1 MLTRN
6 DPALPPI
13 TLISGFLGSGKT
25 TLLRRLLARADRRI
39 GVIVN
44 EFGAIGIDG
53 ALLEQSGA
61 GQLIELSG
69 GCVCCVAGSDVIVAI
84 EMLANSGPPLDAI
97 AIETSGLAEPGAI
110 VRQLRAVDISLDAL
124 VTLVSTADYEQAL
137 AATPL
142 TARQIQLADLI
153 VLTHGDLVDGQTIQ
167 HVIARVRE
175 INQRAPLVPAIYGE
189 VAPDL
194 IFSPRSDSLL
204 PSELSHQHAEFHA
217 LNWQADLPLRRSTLE
232 QTLRDLAAKGIFR
245 AKGIIYCTDLP
256 WADEVHLVAGRLRLS
271 ALRFVQ
277 QPTPLCRLVLIG
289 DAQALA
295 EASAALDACI
305 DSAERIAQWRAR
317 YAEIE

>member
-6 DPALPPI
+6 EPALPPI

-69 GCVCCVAGSDVIVAI
+69 GCVCCVAGSDLILAI
-84 EMLANSGPPLDAI
+84 ETLASSGPLDAI

-110 VRQLRAVDISLDAL
+110 VRQLRTVDIPLDAL
-124 VTLVSTADYEQAL
+124 VTLVSAADYEQAL

-167 HVIARVRE
+167 RVTMRVRE
-175 INQRAPLVPAIYGE
+175 INQRAPIVPAIYGE

-194 IFSPRSDSLL
+194 IFSPRSDGRL
-204 PSELSHQHAEFHA
+204 PVELSHQHAEFHA
-217 LNWQADLPLRRSTLE
+217 LSWQADLPLRRSTLE

-245 AKGIIYCTDLP
+245 AKGIVYCTDSP

-271 ALRFVQ
+271 ALRFAQ
-277 QPTPLCRLVLIG
+277 RPIPLCRLVLIG
-289 DAQALA
+289 REQAIA

-317 YAEIE
+317 CAEIE

>member
-53 ALLEQSGA
+53 ALLAQSGA

-69 GCVCCVAGSDVIVAI
+69 GCVCCVAGSDLILAI
-84 EMLANSGPPLDAI
+84 ETLANSGPLDAI

-124 VTLVSTADYEQAL
+124 VTLVSAADYEQAL

-142 TARQIQLADLI
+142 AMHQIQVADLI
-153 VLTHGDLVDGQTIQ
+153 VLTHSDLVDALTMHSVTGQIRQ
-167 HVIARVRE
+167 LNR
-175 INQRAPLVPAIYGE
+175 RAPIVPASYGD
-189 VAPDL
+189 VSPDL
-194 IFSPRSDSLL
+194 IFSPRSDGRL
-204 PSELSHQHAEFHA
+204 PAELSHQHPEFHA
-217 LNWQADLPLRRSTLE
+217 LSWQTDRPLRRSTFE
-232 QTLRDLAAKGIFR
+232 QTLRDLAVKGLFR
-245 AKGIIYCTDLP
+245 AKGIVYCTDSP

-271 ALRFVQ
+271 ALRLAQ
-277 QPTPLCRLVLIG
+277 QSIPLCRLVLIG
-289 DAQALA
+289 REQALA
-295 EASAALDACI
+295 GASVALDACI

-317 YAEIE
+317 CTEVE